1 MDSSGLAEASTLT
14 HAHFSSAIAMGTLAS
29 LAVILRVIFKS
40 HRAVGITADDVFII
54 FALCMFWTYIGILF
68 WAIFVGGGGLELSNL
83 INFDL
88 NGVSTYLKGVFFLTP
103 IYTGSVIMVKLSLL
117 SFYYQVFSIQQ
128 FRRVVV
134 GLGVYCVLLF
144 TSAELALF
152 LSCIPLKVVWSFD
165 TPGKCINFD
174 ALILSTSII
183 DIIADIVIV
192 CLPIWVIRGL
202 QLNKRDKVA
211 LVMIFALAGFV
222 IITGIIRLRYT
233 YNSENNN
240 TGYLKGILWS
250 NIHLGTAIVCACL
263 PALRPLFTHVA
274 SFFTSLSS
282 LLSSISHYRKHSTKG
297 SGAPDTPEDSARLTS
312 QSPSTSYFGEKPSAP
327 PPQSTATSTTS
338 RWGLPRIPKVTDT
351 QTTKSSQRTK
361 GNGTLLTNGT
371 LSTIYGMYNSHSRD
385 EEMGEEGQH
394 TYTRGL

>member
-88 NGVSTYLKGVFFLTP
+88 NGVSTYLKVLNDIVLKRSWLILRPGCVFPNSNLHR
-103 IYTGSVIMVKLSLL
+103 LSDNGQTFTFILL
-117 SFYYQVFSIQQ
+117 LPGLL
-128 FRRVVV
+128 RRVVV

-211 LVMIFALAGFV
+211 LVMIFALAG
-222 IITGIIRLRYT
+222 L
-233 YNSENNN
+233 
-240 TGYLKGILWS
+240 
-250 NIHLGTAIVCACL
+250 
-263 PALRPLFTHVA
+263 
-274 SFFTSLSS
+274 
-282 LLSSISHYRKHSTKG
+282 
-297 SGAPDTPEDSARLTS
+297 
-312 QSPSTSYFGEKPSAP
+312 
-327 PPQSTATSTTS
+327 
-338 RWGLPRIPKVTDT
+338 
-351 QTTKSSQRTK
+351 
-361 GNGTLLTNGT
+361 
-371 LSTIYGMYNSHSRD
+371 
-385 EEMGEEGQH
+385 
-394 TYTRGL
+394 